1 MSGHEV
7 ANEDSVE
14 VDTNVFG
21 KALTAGDVDCTET
34 RQGDVTGVES
44 DEEET
49 GNNASLEASDS
60 EKPVPAKPDKLLLVN
75 RGMQ

>member
-7 ANEDSVE
+7 ANKDSVE

-34 RQGDVTGVES
+34 GLGNVTGVES

-49 GNNASLEASDS
+49 GNESLEASGS
-60 EKPVPAKPDKLLLVN
+60 EKPAPIKPDKLLLVS

>member
-7 ANEDSVE
+7 ANDDSVE

-21 KALTAGDVDCTET
+21 KALAAGDVDCTET
-34 RQGDVTGVES
+34 GQGDVTGVES
-44 DEEET
+44 DEEEI
-49 GNNASLEASDS
+49 GNNTSLEASGS
-60 EKPVPAKPDKLLLVN
+60 ENPVPGKPDKLLLVS